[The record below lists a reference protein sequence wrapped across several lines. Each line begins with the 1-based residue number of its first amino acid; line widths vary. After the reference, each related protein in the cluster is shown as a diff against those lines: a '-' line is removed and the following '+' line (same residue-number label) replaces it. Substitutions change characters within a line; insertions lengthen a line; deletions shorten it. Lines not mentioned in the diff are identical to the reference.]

1 MSNTPSAEEL
11 RQPLVDCAVD
21 LSEENEKREHV
32 GVGTGQP
39 DRVDSSQP
47 DSQSERKKKGCFSV
61 SCLMG
66 NFLVVLSQ
74 FINVANAEL
83 MQFQETN
90 AHPYVHPYFSV
101 WFNHLATGVWSA
113 VFAAIWLAATKQT
126 LMGVL
131 RANRFPTF
139 WGAFWVSAAFAAGL
153 MFNIFWSIS
162 LPLVTVSV
170 FMTISQTTCVFVL
183 LFSTLFFKHRIV
195 WLEIVSVVFCI
206 FGVVVIAFL
215 NGGGGGGGTP
225 NSTAPNSSTAENGA
239 RWLDEV
245 AAGAP
250 DSNSLGG
257 IACVVAFAV
266 LQAGFIVVWG
276 WRFESDPKVDKKYVN
291 KQGRCRTKTL
301 ALRVHYV
308 RSLTA
313 RMFSN
318 SRPVTLWYC
327 HVLFF
332 CAGHPTQCYR

>member
-1 MSNTPSAEEL
+1 MSKAPSEGEDEETEKGL
-11 RQPLVDCAVD
+11 RQPLVGSADDV
-21 LSEENEKREHV
+21 SEKKH
-32 GVGTGQP
+32 GGGGCGAAQL
-39 DRVDSSQP
+39 DSEDAQAA
-47 DSQSERKKKGCFSV
+47 EGKKKGCFSL

-126 LMGVL
+126 FMGVL
-131 RANRFPTF
+131 RANGFKTF

-183 LFSTLFFKHRIV
+183 LFSALFFKHRIV
-195 WLEIVSVVFCI
+195 WLEIVSVVFCVV
-206 FGVVVIAFL
+206 GVVVIAFL
-215 NGGGGGGGTP
+215 NGGGSDP
-225 NSTAPNSSTAENGA
+225 NSTASNSSTTVGGQWFELA
-239 RWLDEV
+239 V
-245 AAGAP
+245 GAP

-266 LQAGFIVVWG
+266 LQAGFIVVWA
-276 WRFESDPKVDKKYVN
+276 WRFESNPKVDKKCVN
-291 KQGRCRTKTL
+291 CL
-301 ALRVHYV
+301 DILSFFVLSAL
-308 RSLTA
+308 
-313 RMFSN
+313 
-318 SRPVTLWYC
+318 
-327 HVLFF
+327 
-332 CAGHPTQCYR
+332 